1 MNKVFRWSLFLVVGI
16 VVGFMAS
23 LLFNNDKQVATTE
36 PPPQTETA
44 TSETAISE
52 PAEATESA
60 GQNQTAET
68 AQPNLADH
76 TDNILVQKGCI
87 ACHAVSPIGAKGNGT
102 APDLAIAYD
111 DVKNRFGKSLEEFL
125 AEPEGTMQP
134 VLEKT
139 PLTDE
144 EKQKIISTIKEYSEQ

>member
-1 MNKVFRWSLFLVVGI
+1 VVGI
-16 VVGFMAS
+16 VVGFMGS
-23 LLFNNDKQVATTE
+23 LLFNNDEQVATTE

-44 TSETAISE
+44 TTETTE
-52 PAEATESA
+52 TTVPEKATESA
-60 GQNQTAET
+60 GQTAET
-68 AQPNLADH
+68 GQPNLADH

-102 APDLAIAYD
+102 APDLAIAYE

-134 VLEKT
+134 VLENT
-139 PLTDE
+139 PLTDD
-144 EKQKIISTIKEYSEQ
+144 EKQKIISTIKEFSEQ